1 MAILTRGEIAD
12 LRERS
17 KVVNVRF
24 SANIVADLL
33 DTIDDLAKALDYERI
48 HGAAVRTIAQNKGE
62 L

>member
-1 MAILTRGEIAD
+1 MTILTRGEIAD

-48 HGAAVRTIAQNKGE
+48 HGAAVRAVAQNKGDI
-62 L
+62 

>member
-1 MAILTRGEIAD
+1 MTILTRGEIAD

-33 DTIDDLAKALDYERI
+33 DTIDDLAKALDYVRI
-48 HGAAVRTIAQNKGE
+48 HGAAVRAIAQNKEGA
-62 L
+62 

>member
-24 SANIVADLL
+24 SALSFGL
-33 DTIDDLAKALDYERI
+33 KAES
-48 HGAAVRTIAQNKGE
+48 
-62 L
+62 

>member
-1 MAILTRGEIAD
+1 MAILTLGEIAD

-24 SANIVADLL
+24 SANVVADLL

-48 HGAAVRTIAQNKGE
+48 HGAAVRAVAQNKGDI
-62 L
+62 

>member
-1 MAILTRGEIAD
+1 MTILTCGEIAD

-24 SANIVADLL
+24 SANVVADLVE
-33 DTIDDLAKALDYERI
+33 TIDDLAKSLDYERI
-48 HGAAVRTIAQNKGE
+48 HGAAVRAVAQNKGE